1 MIKPT
6 PFLLVFR
13 LEDANPSFVG
23 TIDCFVLSF
32 SYDEGYRSREK
43 SYGLSFSLPLSSR
56 PYAEEQF
63 KPYFEGLLPEAGAR
77 KALAANAGLREDDY
91 LGLLRLCGKDCI
103 GDVIV
108 LGADSSDERA
118 VAEALS
124 TLDPDRGYDSITA
137 AEMEEIFSSAPS
149 IANENVESSLSL
161 AGTQSKIG
169 LTHMPEAPL
178 DEGWMRPRGLSAS
191 THILKY
197 GSLEGLLELE
207 YLCMAAAHECGI
219 RSAQTDIID
228 LPHPVICSE
237 RFDRIAEIRNQ
248 QLRVRRLHQED
259 FSQTFGLT
267 SSSKYTE
274 LPGGTVKRIAAHLRD
289 YSAQPLKDIR
299 QLAMVLCYCYL
310 IGNCD
315 NHLKNLSVLY
325 AENGRTLRLA
335 PAYDLVGTTYYARFS
350 RNMGMDLGGTRAIDD
365 ITPNNLTA
373 LASDLGIRPAALR
386 NICDDIAGKVVPAL
400 RSEAAKIKKRFPLAP
415 YVVDDLE
422 EDMAPRFEVVNAFVQ
437 G

>member
-124 TLDPDRGYDSITA
+124 TLDPDRG
-137 AEMEEIFSSAPS
+137 
-149 IANENVESSLSL
+149 
-161 AGTQSKIG
+161 
-169 LTHMPEAPL
+169 
-178 DEGWMRPRGLSAS
+178 
-191 THILKY
+191 
-197 GSLEGLLELE
+197 
-207 YLCMAAAHECGI
+207 
-219 RSAQTDIID
+219 
-228 LPHPVICSE
+228 
-237 RFDRIAEIRNQ
+237 
-248 QLRVRRLHQED
+248 
-259 FSQTFGLT
+259 
-267 SSSKYTE
+267 
-274 LPGGTVKRIAAHLRD
+274 
-289 YSAQPLKDIR
+289 
-299 QLAMVLCYCYL
+299 
-310 IGNCD
+310 
-315 NHLKNLSVLY
+315 
-325 AENGRTLRLA
+325 
-335 PAYDLVGTTYYARFS
+335 
-350 RNMGMDLGGTRAIDD
+350 
-365 ITPNNLTA
+365 
-373 LASDLGIRPAALR
+373 
-386 NICDDIAGKVVPAL
+386 
-400 RSEAAKIKKRFPLAP
+400 
-415 YVVDDLE
+415 
-422 EDMAPRFEVVNAFVQ
+422 
-437 G
+437 